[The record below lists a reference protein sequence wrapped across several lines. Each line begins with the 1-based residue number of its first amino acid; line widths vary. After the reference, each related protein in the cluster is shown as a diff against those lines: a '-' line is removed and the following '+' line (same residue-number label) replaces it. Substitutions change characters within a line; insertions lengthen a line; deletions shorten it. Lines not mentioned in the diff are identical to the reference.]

1 VSVGIRKKSTNEGKM
16 VDVFGLDTI
25 SKGCE
30 SDSMWLLD
38 LLVFRLGMLWSKF
51 AMCQRDPKGF
61 ARAKLQYLDLRRCSK
76 HLEHRDA
83 IPNVDE

>member
-1 VSVGIRKKSTNEGKM
+1 M
-16 VDVFGLDTI
+16 DVFGLDTI

-38 LLVFRLGMLWSKF
+38 LLVFRFGMLWSKF
-51 AMCQRDPKGF
+51 SMCQRDPKGF

-76 HLEHRDA
+76 HLDHRDA